1 VIKSVSWGF
10 KIDRER
16 VSISGRRVI
25 FSLSLSLSLSSVGG
39 FSGIKRS
46 GGLGLARGWA
56 GPRMDRVRVNRLY
69 GGVRG
74 ACN

>member
-25 FSLSLSLSLSSVGG
+25 FLSLSLQSGVFLALSVRVGWVWLG
-39 FSGIKRS
+39 A
-46 GGLGLARGWA
+46 GLGLGWI
-56 GPRMDRVRVNRLY
+56 GFVSIVCT
-69 GGVRG
+69 GVRG

>member
-25 FSLSLSLSLSSVGG
+25 FSLSLSLSLQSGVFLALSVRVGWVWLG
-39 FSGIKRS
+39 A
-46 GGLGLARGWA
+46 GLASDG
-56 GPRMDRVRVNRLY
+56 
-69 GGVRG
+69 
-74 ACN
+74 